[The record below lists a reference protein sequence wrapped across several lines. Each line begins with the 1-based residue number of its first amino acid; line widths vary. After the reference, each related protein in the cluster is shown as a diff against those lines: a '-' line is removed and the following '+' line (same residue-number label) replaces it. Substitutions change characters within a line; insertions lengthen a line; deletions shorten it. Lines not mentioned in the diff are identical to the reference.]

1 MSYAD
6 LLNQYSNKMSEVRLH
21 AEEVG
26 QSIAQNKAAGLKET
40 YDRALG
46 HLQTASEASAAASG
60 AYMAGRSLYKKFRGQ
75 GQAKAKAT
83 DDEGGDAEG
92 GGEAGADAGGLED
105 GASGAGRAVGQG
117 TSEGSGSGA
126 SGGAAE
132 AGEGADTIS
141 DATQEIGGGSRYQ
154 LGDDDAVEGR
164 PTGQAQGD
172 LARNVE
178 AGEDEPA
185 PEVSAEGPTLEGAPA
200 EAVEAT
206 AGDATT
212 AANVGQQ
219 LGGNIAKS
227 AFKTVA
233 KTAGEGI
240 GEAAGDAVGA
250 GLASQALD
258 FLGPV
263 GLGIG
268 AVSGLV
274 DLFEGLFGKK
284 PKDAGQQATPLQSEG
299 SGLDV
304 KGLTSQAG
312 PATATLV

>member
-6 LLNQYSNKMSEVRLH
+6 LLSQYSNKMSEVRGH

-26 QSIAQNKAAGLKET
+26 QSIANTKAAGLKET

-92 GGEAGADAGGLED
+92 GGEAGGEAGADGIED

-132 AGEGADTIS
+132 TDTIS

-154 LGDDDAVEGR
+154 LGDSDAVEGR
-164 PTGQAQGD
+164 PTGQAKGD
-172 LARNVE
+172 LARNTE
-178 AGEDEPA
+178 AGEDDPA

-219 LGGNIAKS
+219 VGSNVAKS
-227 AFKTVA
+227 ALKTVA

-240 GEAAGDAVGA
+240 GETAGDAVGA

-274 DLFEGLFGKK
+274 DLFEGIFGKK
-284 PKDAGQQATPLQSEG
+284 PKDASEQATPLQSEG
-299 SGLDV
+299 SGMDV
-304 KGLTSQAG
+304 KGLTSSAG

>member
-6 LLNQYSNKMSEVRLH
+6 LLSQYSNKMSEVRGH

-26 QSIAQNKAAGLKET
+26 QSIANTKAAGLKET

-92 GGEAGADAGGLED
+92 GGEAGADGIED

-132 AGEGADTIS
+132 TDTIS

-164 PTGQAQGD
+164 PSGEAKGD
-172 LARNVE
+172 LARNTE
-178 AGEDEPA
+178 AGEDDPA

-219 LGGNIAKS
+219 VGSNVAKS
-227 AFKTVA
+227 ALKTVA

-240 GEAAGDAVGA
+240 GETAGDAVGA

-274 DLFEGLFGKK
+274 DLFEGIFGKK
-284 PKDAGQQATPLQSEG
+284 PKDASEQATPLQSEG
-299 SGLDV
+299 SGMDV
-304 KGLTSQAG
+304 KGLTSSAG